1 MGSCCGRPGGEGA
14 TLRAR
19 YRVRPGR
26 APPAKGA
33 GGSTSSTPPPW
44 RLVVARH
51 SPPPS
56 HSTTPTTSSAEGR
69 AWDTRSA
76 ASLDLGQGWRLGVR
90 AAQRSV
96 SDGCRGRR
104 AVRKGEEEERFW
116 IPDSLASHMGMG
128 SGEREVG
135 RLLHARSS
143 GLPSPASERDLL
155 QEVMDLYDR
164 PRPAALA
171 GEAEDLGQYSG
182 SEEEWG
188 AVLQVH
194 TVATMTSEDE
204 GGGPAEQDRVRRRQ
218 RTEVMNRD
226 QEKGQDS
233 PFS

>member
-14 TLRAR
+14 SLRAR
-19 YRVRPGR
+19 YRVRPGG
-26 APPAKGA
+26 AALAKGA
-33 GGSTSSTPPPW
+33 AGSTSSTPPPW
-44 RLVVARH
+44 QLVVSRH

-56 HSTTPTTSSAEGR
+56 TSTTCSAEGR

-76 ASLDLGQGWRLGVR
+76 GSLDLGQGWRLGVR

-104 AVRKGEEEERFW
+104 TARKGEEEEERFW

-143 GLPSPASERDLL
+143 GLPSPTGDRDLL

-164 PRPAALA
+164 PRPAALPA
-171 GEAEDLGQYSG
+171 EVGEYSG

-204 GGGPAEQDRVRRRQ
+204 GGVVEGQARLRRRH
-218 RTEVMNRD
+218 RTEGMNRD
-226 QEKGQDS
+226 RENGQEF